1 MRANMFDNPNMPQH
15 RSPESRTCLGT
26 SSFGSIFKAF
36 RASIASREE
45 VNLSEETKLT
55 NIATTRREAMVIFA
69 AGVASFALTGPA
81 QAQQSRF
88 QFGLTAVFLS
98 NDLELLAS
106 LQSYL
111 TETIGEPVE
120 LVSRR
125 TYQEITALLVSGQLH
140 GAWICG
146 YPYVQF
152 KADLDLVA
160 APSWHGRPL
169 YQSYLIASA
178 DRQTDRWEDL
188 KGDIHAFSDPDSNS
202 GFLVTRALLAENGL
216 KPEGFFARHFYT
228 YGHRNVIRAVGAGL
242 AQSGSVDGYVWDV
255 MREIE
260 PDLVGQTRIV
270 RRSEWLGFPP
280 VASPKALAGDPR
292 IARLKDALTAMDR
305 HPEGQKVLALLRL
318 DGFVAT
324 QPALFDTIAA
334 KVDTVRRLG

>member
-1 MRANMFDNPNMPQH
+1 MSARQA
-15 RSPESRTCLGT
+15 
-26 SSFGSIFKAF
+26 A
-36 RASIASREE
+36 
-45 VNLSEETKLT
+45 
-55 NIATTRREAMVIFA
+55 ATMHFTRRQLVALA
-69 AGVASFALTGPA
+69 ASALAGAALGGAAHA
-81 QAQQSRF
+81 QGDGF
-88 QFGLTAVFLS
+88 KFGLTPVFLS
-98 NDLELLAS
+98 NDLELLAA
-106 LQSYL
+106 LRAYL
-111 TETIGEPVE
+111 TEAIGEPVE

-152 KADLDLVA
+152 RAELDLVA
-160 APSWHGRPL
+160 TPSWHGRPL
-169 YQSYLIASA
+169 YQSYLIAAA
-178 DRQTDRWEDL
+178 DREAAGWEAL

-216 KPEGFFARHFYT
+216 KPETFFARHFYT
-228 YGHRNVIRAVGAGL
+228 YGHRNVIRAVASGL

-260 PDLVGQTRIV
+260 PQLVARTRIV

-292 IARLKDALTAMDR
+292 IARLKTALTTMDGHEQGR
-305 HPEGQKVLALLRL
+305 KVLALLRL

-324 QPALFDTIAA
+324 QPELFDTIAA
-334 KVDTVRRLG
+334 KVDMVRRLG